1 MQERSNSNTFRELY
15 ETAQLDME
23 APRAAS
29 IFEEPGPAHSRSVRL
44 PRGWRCPGGMNGR
57 LVQPPR
63 LRGSALRAPRMC
75 GYVFNNHVAM
85 STLSFTFSRSAS
97 AFDTP
102 RGVSDIYCLVSLLSL
117 GEMPGVPLAC
127 LALLGRPHARTPD
140 YPHATALQAGLLLT
154 RVRPALDSCDRG
166 GERGVLRRCAQRPA
180 HGPAGCH
187 HRSVERC
194 RCRDCQG
201 LLSRGC
207 PCGRQ
212 LLQVQGQGRGG
223 RG

>member
-85 STLSFTFSRSAS
+85 STLSFTFSLRVRVRHPSRCY
-97 AFDTP
+97 
-102 RGVSDIYCLVSLLSL
+102 RGVSDFICRSFLSARCR
-117 GEMPGVPLAC
+117 AC
-127 LALLGRPHARTPD
+127 LSPASRFSVGHTLELRTTHTPQRSR
-140 YPHATALQAGLLLT
+140 QACYSH
-154 RVRPALDSCDRG
+154 V
-166 GERGVLRRCAQRPA
+166 
-180 HGPAGCH
+180 
-187 HRSVERC
+187 
-194 RCRDCQG
+194 
-201 LLSRGC
+201 
-207 PCGRQ
+207 
-212 LLQVQGQGRGG
+212 
-223 RG
+223 